1 MPESKTGLEQV
12 KEKSLSVAGRINGI
26 RSVDVEQ
33 AWQI

>member
-12 KEKSLSVAGRINGI
+12 KEQITSVAGRINRI